1 MSLEVQCPHC
11 GARRRVLEGSVGKPA
26 RCFGCGQTFAAHTPD
41 SAAAAPPP
49 PVEEIPPQRQR
60 LKREKRPTL
69 ETEMDLT
76 PMVDVT
82 FQLLIFFMVTAS
94 FTMQKSKEIPKPNLD
109 EAAASQTPKD
119 QTDNP
124 DVVIVTVDKFSNYV
138 LEAAAFDSEIECPSE
153 QELRVRLNQARK
165 GDAQGNIPTKMLV
178 KAHIA
183 ALHERVVTALD
194 AGEDVG
200 IEELML
206 QKTEDDEGE

>member
-11 GARRRVLEGSVGKPA
+11 GARRRVLEGSDGKPT
-26 RCFGCGQTFAAHTPD
+26 RCFGCGDTFEVPAPASGD
-41 SAAAAPPP
+41 APPP
-49 PVEEIPPQRQR
+49 VDDKPPPRQR